1 LCPHPPEKKRETR
14 KRDER
19 EIDKEEETE
28 KERREKPNLSPVV
41 PPDPHLLGN
50 VGRPASLHRALKSRP
65 SLA

>member
-1 LCPHPPEKKRETR
+1 LCPRPPEKKRETR

-41 PPDPHLLGN
+41 PLDPHLLGM
-50 VGRPASLHRALKSRP
+50 PAVRQASIAL
-65 SLA
+65 